1 VAKNSMEG
9 RGGIS
14 MEGKGREGRFICLV
28 QKMEGE
34 GRELILIAN
43 MFGSR
48 REWRNDKTK
57 LLFYPYNFTRVS

>member
-1 VAKNSMEG
+1 MEG
-9 RGGIS
+9 R
-14 MEGKGREGRFICLV
+14 GREGRFICLV

-34 GRELILIAN
+34 GREVILIAN

-48 REWRNDKTK
+48 REGRDDKTK